1 MNIFEYETIL
11 STVDDKGVRT
21 ISLNRP
27 DSLNAMNMKLISD
40 VTQAFDDA
48 NADRQTR
55 AIIFTGEGRAFCAGD
70 DR

>member
-55 AIIFTGEGRAFCAGD
+55 AI
-70 DR
+70 